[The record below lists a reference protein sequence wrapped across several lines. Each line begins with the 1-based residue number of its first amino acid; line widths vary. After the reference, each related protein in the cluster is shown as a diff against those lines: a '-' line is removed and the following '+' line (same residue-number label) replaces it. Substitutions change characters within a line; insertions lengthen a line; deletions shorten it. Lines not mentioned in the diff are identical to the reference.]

1 MKIIGL
7 NDIAALNIP
16 KASYYNWAKETFL
29 AKSDCVLPAKTSMKW
44 YAGEGFVNVMPSII
58 PSLGV
63 YGVKTVTR
71 NPDAIPTL
79 KSAMMLFDIKSS
91 ELLAVLDADYITAFR
106 TGGTA
111 TLAIETLAVKNY
123 KTIGLIGLGNI
134 CRAVVLVLLSV
145 VKDRELTF
153 KLHLFENTDNG
164 LIALLKQFPNV
175 KIETYSDIESVVRD
189 SDVVVSCVT
198 FTDKDLTQPEWFKK
212 GALLVPIH
220 TRGFMNCDEQFDRV
234 VYDDYDHVKHFKDFE
249 LFKNKHELAEVLKN
263 PSCGRQNNEER
274 IIAYNIGISLL
285 DIYFSKKIYD
295 MFPDKEEFSLEPEL
309 ERYWVK

>member
-7 NDIAALNIP
+7 NEIAALNLP
-16 KASYYNWAKETFL
+16 KEDYYQWAKETFL
-29 AKSDCVLPAKTSMKW
+29 NKYDCVLPAKISMKW
-44 YAGEGFVNVMPSII
+44 YEGEGFVNVMPSII
-58 PSLGV
+58 PSIGV

-71 NPDAIPTL
+71 NPNAIPTL
-79 KSAMMLFDIKSS
+79 KSALMLFDIKSS

-106 TGGTA
+106 TGATA

-134 CRAVVLVLLSV
+134 CRAIVLVLLSV
-145 VKDRELTF
+145 VKDRELTL

-164 LIALLKQFPNV
+164 LIELLKQFENV
-175 KIETYSDIESVVRD
+175 KIETYSEIKDVVED

-198 FTDKDLTQPEWFKK
+198 FADEDLAKPEWFKK
-212 GALLVPIH
+212 GALLVPVH
-220 TRGFMNCDEQFDRV
+220 TRGFMNCDEAFDRV
-234 VYDDYDHVKHFKDFE
+234 IYDDYEHVKHFKNYE
-249 LFKNKHELAEVLKN
+249 LFKNKHELSEVLKN
-263 PSCGRQNNEER
+263 KELGRNSDEER

-285 DIYFSKKIYD
+285 DVYFAKKIYD
-295 MFPDKEEFSLEPEL
+295 HFEGKEEYNLEPSL